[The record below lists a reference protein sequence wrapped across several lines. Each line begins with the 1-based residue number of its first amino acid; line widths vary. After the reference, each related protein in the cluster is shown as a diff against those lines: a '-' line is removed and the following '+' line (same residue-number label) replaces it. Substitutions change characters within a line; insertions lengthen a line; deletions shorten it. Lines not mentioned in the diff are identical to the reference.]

1 MERGGTKAPD
11 SHLLELSLWA
21 RLSLQARTQGL
32 TSGDHA
38 GGVRAWDGAGQ
49 SQASPASSVSSGCVT
64 GAKGLSHVSLSLQLC
79 KMGLFAHL
87 FPSPPRVPSVRH
99 GAPGLPV
106 SGWRR
111 WRSPADMARSPPG
124 AAHFPFLGLFF
135 LLCKNGDNDSTSHEG
150 RCEGFHE
157 RIHFK
162 QPAPSAALGDP
173 GGSDPLPLSP
183 SAGSSETKISPR
195 APPCG
200 GRGNAT
206 QRSRQGGVWV
216 YGR

>member
-1 MERGGTKAPD
+1 M
-11 SHLLELSLWA
+11 
-21 RLSLQARTQGL
+21 
-32 TSGDHA
+32 
-38 GGVRAWDGAGQ
+38 
-49 SQASPASSVSSGCVT
+49 
-64 GAKGLSHVSLSLQLC
+64 
-79 KMGLFAHL
+79 
-87 FPSPPRVPSVRH
+87 RH
-99 GAPGLPV
+99 GASGLPV

-111 WRSPADMARSPPG
+111 SRSPADMARSPPG

-206 QRSRQGGVWV
+206 QRSRQGLCLGLWAVTVVGGGQGWALGRAWQPHLSAFSFILHHFLPRLSNASHRVAMGVV
-216 YGR
+216 VK

>member
-1 MERGGTKAPD
+1 M
-11 SHLLELSLWA
+11 
-21 RLSLQARTQGL
+21 
-32 TSGDHA
+32 
-38 GGVRAWDGAGQ
+38 
-49 SQASPASSVSSGCVT
+49 
-64 GAKGLSHVSLSLQLC
+64 SLSLQRC

-87 FPSPPRVPSVRH
+87 FPRPPRVPSVRH
-99 GAPGLPV
+99 GASGLPV

-111 WRSPADMARSPPG
+111 SSSPADLARSPPG

-206 QRSRQGGVWV
+206 QRSRQGLCLGLWAVTVVAGVWGGV
-216 YGR
+216 GVGRAGRWEERGSPLSLPSLSFSITSFPDSPMPASGWRWGWW